1 MAYLDYTRNIDTLFA
16 IASDTISGDPINLI
30 NAAGEKLL
38 PELAA
43 KGRIFMVND
52 AKQVSH
58 PVMTG
63 DGGGAIVDYLPGVIT
78 GLTAGHAQDNVAA
91 EILTHAKF
99 DMIASSRNISFPQDM
114 PAGNQLDYMM
124 NLLKSSGMG
133 IFQREESLL
142 LTGGTDG
149 GATVL
154 SSAPMDGDANFV
166 STAAGRRPLSVLGI
180 VASGTETGGTAGAL
194 DESGETFAGLE
205 IDESPHWAP
214 QKIKTTEML
223 ASTGALEAANV
234 TSANLEA
241 TIQKAILQCTFSGV
255 ESPDTILIGTKG
267 FEHLIAG
274 FRGRLSPVH
283 LMEDSV
289 NQSEFFMLGGCKVM
303 RHRMLDYTDIQYD
316 LTEGDTA
323 TYPCFLLNL
332 KSLRMNIVKQDQVI
346 GEGFGFLSSPIEG
359 VFPHPEK
366 TNLFKRVGWK
376 RCYSLDNGR
385 RSFGYIDG
393 ILDFVG

>member
-16 IASDTISGDPINLI
+16 VASDTISGDPINLI

-142 LTGGTDG
+142 LTGDTDG
-149 GATVL
+149 GASVA
-154 SSAPMDGDANFV
+154 SNSPMDGDTNFDA
-166 STAAGRRPLSVLGI
+166 TAAGRRPMSVLGI
-180 VASGTETGGTAGAL
+180 VAGGTEAGGTAAL
-194 DESGETFAGLE
+194 IDESGETFAGLE

-214 QKIKTTEML
+214 QRIVNSAV
-223 ASTGALEAANV
+223 ASGAEAESSSGAELEA
-234 TSANLEA
+234 SL
-241 TIQKAILQCTFSGV
+241 QKAILQCTFSGI
-255 ESPDTILIGTKG
+255 ESPDTVLIGTLG
-267 FEHLIAG
+267 YEELLSG
-274 FRGRLSPVH
+274 FRGRMAPQH
-283 LMEDSV
+283 LIENSGSAD
-289 NQSEFFMLGGCKVM
+289 EFFMFGGLKVI
-303 RHRMLDYTDIQYD
+303 RHRMLDYTDIKYD
-316 LTEGDTA
+316 LIEGDTA
-323 TYPCFLLNL
+323 TYPVYLLNL
-332 KSLRMNIVKQDQVI
+332 KSLRMNIVKQDQTI

-359 VFPHPEK
+359 VYPHPEK

-385 RSFGYIDG
+385 RSFGYIDQISAWG
-393 ILDFVG
+393 